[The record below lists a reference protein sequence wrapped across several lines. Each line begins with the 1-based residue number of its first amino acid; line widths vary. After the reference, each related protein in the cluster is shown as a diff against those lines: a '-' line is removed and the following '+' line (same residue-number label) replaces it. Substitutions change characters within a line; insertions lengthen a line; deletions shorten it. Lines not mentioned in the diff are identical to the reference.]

1 MLNSIMNMFQ
11 YYLKII
17 KKIPFLNK
25 IYIFFSIF
33 LNFSFEKILE
43 VKIQVN
49 KFYEKYL
56 INNNFILLQTKL
68 IYNNHNGH
76 LIKLNIN
83 NFMNEKKIN
92 ILQNKLFDEI
102 IKYYYINDIKYNND
116 IRLQLN
122 YKFNN
127 KNYKIF
133 YSYLEINNGKEN
145 YNKLNKN
152 EMIIPFY
159 DKEYIELFNIVKAM
173 KEKIDYF
180 KMNCKDIEYIK
191 INDKIYNNSF
201 IEEYLGPLLDF
212 GFIYRTPIKIKW
224 ILDELVIDELY
235 SFELKFMTPYFDE
248 DEMDLIDHLIKTND
262 KNEILIS
269 NITNKLFNNY

>member
-1 MLNSIMNMFQ
+1 MLNYIINMFQ
-11 YYLKII
+11 YYLTII
-17 KKIPFLNK
+17 KKMPFLNK
-25 IYIFFSIF
+25 IYIFVSVF
-33 LNFSFEKILE
+33 LNFSFEKILQI
-43 VKIQVN
+43 KIQVN

-68 IYNNHNGH
+68 IYNNHDGH

-83 NFMNEKKIN
+83 NFINEKNIN
-92 ILQNKLFDEI
+92 ILNNKLFDEI
-102 IKYYYINDIKYNND
+102 VKYYYINDIKYNDD

-133 YSYLEINNGKEN
+133 YSYLEINKSKEN
-145 YNKLNKN
+145 YYKLNKN

-159 DKEYIELFNIVKAM
+159 DKDYIELFNIVKAM

-201 IEEYLGPLLDF
+201 IEEYRGPVLDF
-212 GFIYRTPIKIKW
+212 GFIYRTPIIIKG
-224 ILDELVIDELY
+224 ILDELAIDELY
-235 SFELKFMTPYFDE
+235 SFELNYMSPYFDE
-248 DEMDLIDHLIKTND
+248 DKMDLIDNLIKTND
-262 KNEILIS
+262 KNDLLNS
-269 NITNKLFNNY
+269 NITNNLLQNY

>member
-1 MLNSIMNMFQ
+1 MLNNIMNMFQ

-17 KKIPFLNK
+17 KKIPFLSK
-25 IYIFFSIF
+25 IYIFFNIF

-83 NFMNEKKIN
+83 NFMSEKNIN

-102 IKYYYINDIKYNND
+102 IKYYFINDIKYNND
-116 IRLQLN
+116 IRLQLD

-159 DKEYIELFNIVKAM
+159 DKDYIELFNIVKAI

-212 GFIYRTPIKIKW
+212 GFIYRIPIKIKW
-224 ILDELVIDELY
+224 ILDELVIDELD

-248 DEMDLIDHLIKTND
+248 NEMDLIDHLIKTND
-262 KNEILIS
+262 KNELLIS

>member
-92 ILQNKLFDEI
+92 ILQNKLFEEI
-102 IKYYYINDIKYNND
+102 VKYYYINDIKYNND

-191 INDKIYNNSF
+191 INDNIYNNTF

-212 GFIYRTPIKIKW
+212 GFIYRAPIKIKW
-224 ILDELVIDELY
+224 ILDELAIDELY

-262 KNEILIS
+262 KNELLIS